1 MSSNVSWWKRVF
13 ASSFEPSL
21 QLDPTCLSRKARCPA
36 RIFRMRSPIRFQFAP
51 HLCVNECAGNPHGT
65 PIHSPT
71 RGRTPREKA
80 SLLIVRLSTARLR
93 NISLRARIV
102 KLRGDI
108 IGVASWMERGK
119 NSPSQADI
127 KIPPSSNEGRDRYE
141 SFNRGYCYGRDF
153 ESLGIRFFT
162 VNE

>member
-1 MSSNVSWWKRVF
+1 M
-13 ASSFEPSL
+13 
-21 QLDPTCLSRKARCPA
+21 
-36 RIFRMRSPIRFQFAP
+36 
-51 HLCVNECAGNPHGT
+51 
-65 PIHSPT
+65 
-71 RGRTPREKA
+71 EK
-80 SLLIVRLSTARLR
+80 
-93 NISLRARIV
+93 
-102 KLRGDI
+102 
-108 IGVASWMERGK
+108 GK

>member
-1 MSSNVSWWKRVF
+1 MNVYAR
-13 ASSFEPSL
+13 EI
-21 QLDPTCLSRKARCPA
+21 PTEL
-36 RIFRMRSPIRFQFAP
+36 RFT
-51 HLCVNECAGNPHGT
+51 LLLGGDRRE
-65 PIHSPT
+65 
-71 RGRTPREKA
+71 EKA

-102 KLRGDI
+102 KLRGRDV

-153 ESLGIRFFT
+153 ESLGIRFFYGRWVT
-162 VNE
+162 EQTENT